1 MGIGIEVTTFTSE
14 GASESV
20 NATMNG
26 RARRRFKIQLTRSG
40 EATYSYVGV
49 VIAFLV
55 PSDQPNIKN
64 IQYRIRYNGQE
75 ELLEHIPDSPGTS
88 RVVRLSDTGTALED
102 FNLYGDV
109 TLYLDLTTGI
119 NYDGSIN
126 EFNPN
131 NEPYRT
137 PQGTINIKYSVE
149 YSTEAV
155 ITTPEPDI
163 ISSVITVTD

>member
-26 RARRRFKIQLTRSG
+26 RARRRFKIQLTRSD

-49 VIAFLV
+49 IIAFLV

-88 RVVRLSDTGTALED
+88 RVVRLSDLDSNTDNDTDTHWKILMILE
-102 FNLYGDV
+102 
-109 TLYLDLTTGI
+109 TSHCT
-119 NYDGSIN
+119 
-126 EFNPN
+126 
-131 NEPYRT
+131 
-137 PQGTINIKYSVE
+137 
-149 YSTEAV
+149 
-155 ITTPEPDI
+155 
-163 ISSVITVTD
+163 